1 VYLLIEMWLLL
12 IALCIVFFVLV
23 PPRNKQ
29 VSEGNYTTN
38 NFEIC
43 PQSRQM
49 FARMQKSQMQSQ
61 ELKKFLI
68 MEDRFLEYEKISVCQ
83 SRDKQLEAGALDQAI
98 REEFPG
104 YDFTYHNQQ
113 LKQIAEP
120 MRKVNPCLVCF

>member
-1 VYLLIEMWLLL
+1 MWLLL

-49 FARMQKSQMQSQ
+49 FDKMKRDHMEPSD
-61 ELKKFLI
+61 LKKFLI

-120 MRKVNPCLVCF
+120 MRKVNPYLVCL

>member
-1 VYLLIEMWLLL
+1 MWLLL

-43 PQSRQM
+43 PPSRQM
-49 FARMQKSQMQSQ
+49 FDKMKRDHM
-61 ELKKFLI
+61 EPNDLKKFLI

-104 YDFTYHNQQ
+104 YDFTYHNLQ

-120 MRKVNPCLVCF
+120 MRKVNPYLVCL